1 MTIKTNLKHRIRNGE
16 TTVGAS
22 TPMTAT
28 KGRIEDILG
37 SSDYTFLSTDSQHGP
52 YDERLLV
59 EFCET
64 TADIGVPVMFR
75 IKHTFHSYLVGN
87 ILDLGPSG
95 VEVPQTETEHT
106 AQEAIDYF
114 YYPQVGKRSWGGAA
128 RANVS
133 EHADRLD
140 YAEYWN
146 DFGVLWLQI
155 ESLSAVTRA
164 KTLAKP
170 GVDCLSWGPADLSF
184 NREANPEHPLKTD
197 DGCIQHVVK
206 LLEGSDTKL
215 CIRSYQPELRN
226 KYLDMGATV
235 LIEIPSV

>member
-1 MTIKTNLKHRIRNGE
+1 LTIKTNLKHRIGNGE
-16 TTVGAS
+16 ISIGATV
-22 TPMTAT
+22 PMTAT
-28 KGRIEDILG
+28 KSQIEDIMG

-52 YDERLLV
+52 FDEQLLV
-59 EFCET
+59 EFCD
-64 TADIGVPVMFR
+64 AAAQVGVPVVFR

-95 VEVPQTETEHT
+95 VEVPQTETAET
-106 AQEAIDYF
+106 AQEALDYF

-128 RANVS
+128 RANVN
-133 EHADRLD
+133 EHPDRLE
-140 YAEYWN
+140 YADYWN

-164 KTLAKP
+164 RTFAKQ
-170 GVDCLSWGPADLSF
+170 GVACLSWGPADLSF
-184 NREANPEHPLKTD
+184 DRETNPEHPLKTD
-197 DGCIQHVVK
+197 DDCIRHVVE
-206 LLEGSDTKL
+206 LLEGSETKL

-235 LIEIPSV
+235 LLERPGV